1 MRCRG
6 RYSSAVSA
14 LYLTLGAGATRFAG
28 ADRFTITAG
37 AGIRVLFKDWLAA
50 HLDMR
55 DYIMDVDVFGANK
68 STHNYEATLGLTA
81 FF

>member
-1 MRCRG
+1 
-6 RYSSAVSA
+6 V
-14 LYLTLGAGATRFAG
+14 L
-28 ADRFTITAG
+28 
-37 AGIRVLFKDWLAA
+37 IRDWLAV

-55 DYIMDVDVFGANK
+55 DLVMDVDVFGKVK

>member
-1 MRCRG
+1 MSG
-6 RYSSAVSA
+6 
-14 LYLTLGAGATRFAG
+14 GG
-28 ADRFTITAG
+28 
-37 AGIRVLFKDWLAA
+37 DWLAV

-55 DYIMDVDVFGANK
+55 DYVLDVDVLGANK

>member
-1 MRCRG
+1 
-6 RYSSAVSA
+6 
-14 LYLTLGAGATRFAG
+14 
-28 ADRFTITAG
+28 
-37 AGIRVLFKDWLAA
+37 VLVKDWLAV

-68 STHNYEATLGLTA
+68 STRNYEATLGLTA